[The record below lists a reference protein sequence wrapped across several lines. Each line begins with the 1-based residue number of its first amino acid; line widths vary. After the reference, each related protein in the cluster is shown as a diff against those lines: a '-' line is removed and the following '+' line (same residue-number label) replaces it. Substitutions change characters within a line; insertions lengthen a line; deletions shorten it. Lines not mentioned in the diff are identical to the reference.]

1 MSSTYSY
8 DNMKE
13 TEKLLDD
20 LAEEI
25 DPHIETISKFL
36 ENLKET
42 DKPLSIFSTTS
53 FIPKIESLRIGIFEL
68 AKIEEYYS
76 LNILFRSSIEQFLKF
91 QYLWMKTVENNN
103 DEIGIDYWVFGGQQE
118 KIDYAKA
125 LSQTYK
131 MLGISSIKSAL
142 QTLQDLGIISNESSA
157 SQIKKRTEQFTYKS
171 MTFYISEKTNKG
183 ESLPILN
190 AVLPRYSELSSCV
203 HGGPESAFTFSE
215 SGIKEAIEFSTFASL
230 YTRYLSWVLMAQYE
244 KDIFPACHIVKK
256 YLDKYLKSS
265 CAM

>member
-1 MSSTYSY
+1 
-8 DNMKE
+8 MKK
-13 TEKLLDD
+13 TEELLDD
-20 LAEEI
+20 LAGEI

-36 ENLKET
+36 EKLKET

-76 LNILFRSSIEQFLKF
+76 LNILFRSSIEQFIKF
-91 QYLWMKTVENNN
+91 QYLWMKTIENKN

-118 KIDYAKA
+118 KIDYVKA
-125 LSQTYK
+125 LSQSYQ
-131 MLGISSIKSAL
+131 MLGISSAKSAL
-142 QTLQDLGIISNESSA
+142 ETLQDLGILSNELSA
-157 SQIKKRTEQFTYKS
+157 GQIKKRTEQFTYKS
-171 MTFYISEKTNKG
+171 MTFYISEKVKKG

-203 HGGPESAFTFSE
+203 HGGPESVSIFSE
-215 SGIKEAIEFSTFASL
+215 SIINEAIEFSTFASL

-244 KDIFPACHIVKK
+244 KGIFPVCGIVKK
-256 YLDKYLKSS
+256 YLDKYLNSS
-265 CAM
+265 CAT